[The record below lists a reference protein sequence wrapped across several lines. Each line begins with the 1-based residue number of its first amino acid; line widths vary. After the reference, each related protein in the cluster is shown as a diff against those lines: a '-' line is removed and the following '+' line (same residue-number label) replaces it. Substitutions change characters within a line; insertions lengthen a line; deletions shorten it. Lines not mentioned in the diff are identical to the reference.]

1 MLLRHNQIVYNE
13 AVQCVRDGIHDILI
27 TQDTGTGKS
36 YICVELLK
44 TIFKNKKVLYIVPK
58 WSIAE
63 NFKGVEGF
71 SEVESNIEFATY
83 NSFTNDFI
91 TNMYFTAYDIF
102 VVDEAHHLGSD
113 RYGNNI
119 LNLLNKVKVSNN
131 KYFIGLTATPVR
143 EDKIDVSKF
152 FSKRIQGITLF
163 ECIQAELINPFDYI
177 VCSSNFID
185 SYREL
190 IFRNIINIDGERL
203 KYKYDFTNSRTLLT
217 SIVKEN
223 SRNKWIVYFHSYE
236 KLSENKQMLKE
247 IFSGYKV
254 IEFHS
259 YTDNDNEIIKEVR
272 NSEKVV
278 ILTMDM
284 LSEGVHISGVEGIIL
299 FRNVGSLVL
308 FRQIL
313 GRVSSMNK
321 NYNPIVIDCTNVAM
335 RMLRKLDR
343 VQRESASKERK
354 FYEKHENI
362 GIFNVKLDNKDY
374 FDIMSIICKMSD
386 GFEYNGKYFSSYN
399 EFCESYKLSASD
411 FCEFR
416 KALPTNILKE
426 DACKKYL
433 DFLDSKKFEFKGK
446 IYIDQ
451 RGVFQLIAK
460 DNGYDEVDFCTVR
473 NHRKSYYKKHSMTY
487 NSKILCEDYE
497 RVLKKRELAEESRK
511 IKDIENKKTT
521 IEESN
526 MMYIEEELTKI
537 GFSKK
542 QFSYFLKSHGINL
555 KDILANV
562 EDCTKALNSY
572 KDSLYYYDGKYYVRQ
587 AEVLRR
593 ANVDYKAFKFFVDSR
608 NLGGLSFE
616 EQLSLYKDHQ
626 KTKKGT
632 YPFLRGTEF
641 KYLKDFCL
649 EYNIP
654 YEGLIR
660 WYTSYGNNS
669 DDAKWVIEQYKL
681 FLKER
686 KSVTYKGKTYK
697 YRKDLYKEYGLVTSQ
712 VLSSL
717 EALGIK
723 DSNISFEE
731 KMDLVIK
738 YSNELKDKREN
749 IRLFKEA
756 CDKYSLKYQTVKHW
770 FDIHPD
776 YYNDKISKEDLVE
789 VYLKNRKGGK

>member
-1 MLLRHNQIVYNE
+1 MLLSHNQIVYNE

-44 TIFKNKKVLYIVPK
+44 TIFKDKKVLYVVPK

-63 NFKGVEGF
+63 NFKSVEGF
-71 SEVESNIEFATY
+71 SDVEGNIEFATY

-91 TNMYFTAYDIF
+91 TNMYFTAYDVF

-113 RYGNNI
+113 RYGNNT

-143 EDKIDVSKF
+143 EDKVDVSKF

-217 SIVKEN
+217 SIVNEN
-223 SRNKWIVYFHSYE
+223 PRNKWIVYFHSYE
-236 KLSENKQMLKE
+236 KLLENKQMLVE
-247 IFSGYKV
+247 IFSGYKI

-259 YTDNDNEIIKEVR
+259 YADNDNEIIEEIR

-284 LSEGVHISGVEGIIL
+284 LSEGVHIPGVEGIIL

-343 VQRESASKERK
+343 VQREGASKERK
-354 FYEKHENI
+354 FYEKHENM

-374 FDIMSIICKMSD
+374 FDIMSIICKISN

-399 EFCESYKLSASD
+399 EFCETYKLSAPD

-416 KALPTNILKE
+416 KTLPANILKE

-433 DFLDSKKFEFKGK
+433 DFLDSKRFEFKGK
-446 IYIDQ
+446 FYTDQ
-451 RGVFQLIAK
+451 RGVFQLVSK
-460 DNGYDEVDFCTVR
+460 DNGYDEVDFSTVR
-473 NHRKSYYKKHSMTY
+473 NRRKSYYKKHSMTY

-497 RVLKKRELAEESRK
+497 RMLKKRELAEESKK
-511 IKDIENKKTT
+511 IKNIENKKMI

-526 MMYIEEELTKI
+526 MTYMEGELTKI
-537 GFSKK
+537 GFSKR

-555 KDILANV
+555 YGILANT

-572 KDSLYYYDGKYYVRQ
+572 KDSLYYYDGKYYAKQV
-587 AEVLRR
+587 EVLRR
-593 ANVDYKAFKFFVDSR
+593 ANVDYRAFKFFVYYR
-608 NLGGLSFE
+608 NLRELSFE
-616 EQLSLYKDHQ
+616 EQLSLYKDYQ
-626 KTKKGT
+626 ETKKNT
-632 YPFLRGTEF
+632 YPFLKGTKF
-641 KYLKDFCL
+641 KYLTDFCL
-649 EYNIP
+649 EYNIT
-654 YEGLIR
+654 YEGLTR
-660 WYTSYGNNS
+660 WYNSYGNNS
-669 DDAKWVIEQYKL
+669 DDAEWVIKQYKL

-686 KSVTYKGKTYK
+686 GPVIYKGKAYNCK
-697 YRKDLYKEYGLVTSQ
+697 KDLYKEYGLTTGQ
-712 VLSSL
+712 VFAYL
-717 EALGIK
+717 EALSIK

-738 YSNELKDKREN
+738 YGNELKDKREN
-749 IRLFKEA
+749 VRLFKEA
-756 CDKYSLKYQTVKHW
+756 CDKYGLRYETVKNW
-770 FDIHPD
+770 FGIHPD
-776 YYNDKISKEDLVE
+776 YYDDKIPKEDLVK

>member
-1 MLLRHNQIVYNE
+1 MLLNHNQIVYNE

-44 TIFKNKKVLYIVPK
+44 TIFKDKKVLYVVPK

-63 NFKGVEGF
+63 NFKSVEGF
-71 SEVESNIEFATY
+71 SDVEGNIEFATY

-91 TNMYFTAYDIF
+91 TNMYFTAYDVF

-113 RYGNNI
+113 RYGNNT

-143 EDKIDVSKF
+143 EDKVDVSKF

-217 SIVKEN
+217 SIVNEN
-223 SRNKWIVYFHSYE
+223 PRNKWIVYFHSYE
-236 KLSENKQMLKE
+236 KLLENKQMLVE
-247 IFSGYKV
+247 IFSGYKI

-259 YTDNDNEIIKEVR
+259 YADNDNEIIKEIR

-278 ILTMDM
+278 ILTIDM

-343 VQRESASKERK
+343 VQRENASKERK

-399 EFCESYKLSASD
+399 EFCETYKLSASD
-411 FCEFR
+411 FCDFR

-446 IYIDQ
+446 YYIDQ
-451 RGVFQLIAK
+451 KGVFQLIAK

-473 NHRKSYYKKHSMTY
+473 SHRKTYYRKNGMTY
-487 NSKILCEDYE
+487 NTKTLCEDYE
-497 RVLKKRELAEESRK
+497 VLLKKRELAKERK
-511 IKDIENKKTT
+511 MQNIENKKPT

-526 MMYIEEELTKI
+526 MMYIEKELSKI
-537 GFSKK
+537 GFSKS
-542 QFSYFLKSHGINL
+542 QFSYFLKSHGIEL
-555 KDILANV
+555 KGILANK
-562 EDCTKALNSY
+562 EDCIKALNSY
-572 KDSLYYYDGKYYVRQ
+572 KDFLYYYDGKYYVRKS
-587 AEVLRR
+587 EVLRK
-593 ANVDYKAFKFFVDSR
+593 ANVEYKALHHFVNSK
-608 NLGGLSFE
+608 NLGELSFE
-616 EQLSLYKDHQ
+616 EQLSLYKKYQ
-626 KTKKGT
+626 ETKKNP
-632 YPFLRGTEF
+632 YPFLKGTEF

-649 EYNIP
+649 RYNISC
-654 YEGLIR
+654 GSFSR
-660 WYTSYGNNS
+660 WYSLYGNNS
-669 DDAKWVIEQYKL
+669 EDVKWIIEQYKMGR
-681 FLKER
+681 EPI
-686 KSVTYKGKTYK
+686 TYKGKTYNCK
-697 YRKDLYKEYGLVTSQ
+697 KDLYKEYGFTTGQ
-712 VLSSL
+712 VISYL
-717 EALGIK
+717 EAMGIGIK
-723 DSNISFEE
+723 DSNIPFEE
-731 KMDLVIK
+731 KMNLVIK
-738 YSNELKDKREN
+738 HNNELKDKRDN

-756 CDKYSLKYQTVKHW
+756 CDKYGLRYNTVKHW
-770 FDIHPD
+770 FVVHPD

-789 VYLKNRKGGK
+789 VYLKNRKGEQ